1 MAFNVLNNP
10 PNADLVWPYAR
21 FDGDPDLERGFAR
34 LNLVRS
40 VFFELDAKEQLA
52 QELRAEIQ
60 NLHAEIQNLRDEVAY
75 LLDRSLRARIRRFL
89 RGSRPPK
96 DAGLEF

>member
-1 MAFNVLNNP
+1 MQ
-10 PNADLVWPYAR
+10 
-21 FDGDPDLERGFAR
+21 
-34 LNLVRS
+34 
-40 VFFELDAKEQLA
+40 EQLA
-52 QELRAEIQ
+52 QEQLVQELR
-60 NLHAEIQNLRDEVAY
+60 AEIQNLRDEVAY